1 MNMGAYFTVL
11 NQSLLFRRRA
21 AGLEGHTKDQGQPA
35 QTLLALEQD
44 IKAISLAPNRAYRI
58 GN

>member
-35 QTLLALEQD
+35 QTLLAQEQD
-44 IKAISLAPNRAYRI
+44 IKAISL
-58 GN
+58 